1 MVGMTQTLLD
11 SSTATWWFSQIPAM
25 RQCENHMIASS
36 NAELLV
42 EKPGRNQWVDVLTM
56 VMWTISLTFGDW
68 SSAWHMIEKN
78 FLF

>member
-11 SSTATWWFSQIPAM
+11 SSAM

-42 EKPGRNQWVDVLTM
+42 EKPGRNQWGRCVDNGNVD
-56 VMWTISLTFGDW
+56 ISLTFGDW
-68 SSAWHMIEKN
+68 SSAWNMIEKN
-78 FLF
+78 VLNVF